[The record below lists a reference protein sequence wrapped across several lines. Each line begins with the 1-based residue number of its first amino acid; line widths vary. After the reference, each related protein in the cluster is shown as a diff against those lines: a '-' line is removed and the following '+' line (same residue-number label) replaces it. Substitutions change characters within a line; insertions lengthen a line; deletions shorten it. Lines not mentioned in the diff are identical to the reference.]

1 MGEEIK
7 MTNVSNAPGADE
19 MQGWAL
25 PHELR
30 ELRET
35 VRRFMTNEVRPE
47 EEKLPHDSYEFP
59 PEVLTKLRNKARALG
74 IWCVQSP
81 EEHGGAGLSL
91 LGQVVVAEEAAKCR
105 MGAYIPAGGA
115 FGFDPPNVIFKG
127 TQAQIEKYGIPTIEK
142 GEKTF
147 VAISEPSGGSD
158 PARSIQTRAE
168 RKGDKYIV
176 NGSKVW
182 ITGAGQ
188 SKWGILFARTGGEKG
203 RNAITSFI
211 VDVDRPGL
219 TLNPINVIRSYSP
232 YELTFEDY
240 EIPVANRLGE
250 EGQGFSFAEDW
261 LVHQR
266 VPYSAT
272 TIGTAQASLD
282 IALDWVRE
290 RETFGKKLADH
301 QAIQWMLADSEV
313 DLRAARLLVYQS
325 AWRAER
331 GEDIKLD
338 ASVCKL
344 FATEAANRVVD
355 RCVQILGGMGVAAEL
370 PLERWFRET
379 RIKRI
384 GEGPSEIH
392 RLVIARDL
400 IRNGTREE
408 I

>member
-1 MGEEIK
+1 MNQVPGSFDGAEI
-7 MTNVSNAPGADE
+7 E
-19 MQGWAL
+19 GWAL
-25 PHELR
+25 PAELR
-30 ELRET
+30 ELRNT
-35 VRRFMTNEVRPE
+35 VRRFMTDHVRPA
-47 EEKLPHDSYEFP
+47 EEKLDFDAYAFP
-59 PEVLTKLRNKARALG
+59 PDVLEGLRAKARALG
-74 IWCVQSP
+74 LWCVQSP
-81 EEHGGAGLSL
+81 AEHGGAGLSL
-91 LGQVVVAEEAAKCR
+91 LGQVIVAEEAAKCR

-127 TQAQIEKYGIPTIEK
+127 TQDQIARYALPSLEQ

-158 PARSIQTRAE
+158 PARAIRTRAVL
-168 RKGDKYIV
+168 KGDRYVV
-176 NGSKVW
+176 NGTKVW

-188 SKWGILFARTGGEKG
+188 SRWGVLFARTGEG
-203 RNAITSFI
+203 RGREGITSFI
-211 VDVDRPGL
+211 VEIDRPGL
-219 TLNPINVIRSYSP
+219 TLSPIPVIRSYSP
-232 YELTFEDY
+232 YELHFEDY
-240 EIPVANRLGE
+240 EIPVENRLGA
-250 EGQGFSFAEDW
+250 EGEGFAFAEDW

-272 TIGTAQASLD
+272 TIGTAQAALD
-282 IALDWVRE
+282 IALDWVRQ
-290 RETFGKKLADH
+290 RETFGRKLADH

-313 DLRAARLLVYQS
+313 DLRAARLLVYQA

-331 GEDIKLD
+331 GEDIKLE

-355 RCVQILGGMGVAAEL
+355 RCVQILGGMGVASEL

-400 IRNGTREE
+400 IRHGSRENL
-408 I
+408 